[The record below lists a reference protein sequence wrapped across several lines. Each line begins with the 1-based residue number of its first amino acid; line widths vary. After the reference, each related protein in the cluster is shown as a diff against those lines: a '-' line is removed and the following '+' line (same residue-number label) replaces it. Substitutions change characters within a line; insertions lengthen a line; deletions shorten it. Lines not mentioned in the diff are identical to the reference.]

1 MNNLKTTD
9 WKKIAYLIQR
19 LDITKKEDTTEFLE
33 NLKKIRKLLEEGK
46 INITN
51 NEIYL

>member
-1 MNNLKTTD
+1 MKLYEPIPITD

-33 NLKKIRKLLEEGK
+33 NLKKIRKDV
-46 INITN
+46 
-51 NEIYL
+51 